1 MRFKVGWLVPQH
13 VLALTHFDPV
23 VTPEDFQQISVQ
35 TAKALQQV
43 TGQSFHVLIDNRM
56 IAETNQATLEMMLQ
70 AFPQLARPGLRWIVV
85 ILPESIKG
93 QAGTMP
99 TQKKGDIQLKYV
111 DSLEDAQAHLASV
124 DEQVDWATADPA
136 FFVDTD

>member
-1 MRFKVGWLVPQH
+1 MRFRVGWLVPKH

-23 VTPEDFQQISVQ
+23 VTMEDFQQISVQ
-35 TAKALQQV
+35 TATALQQV
-43 TGQSFHVLIDNRM
+43 ADQSFHVLIDNRM

-99 TQKKGDIQLKYV
+99 TQQKGDIQLKYV
-111 DSLEDAQAHLASV
+111 DSLEDAQAHLAAV
-124 DEQVDWATADPA
+124 DERVDWATADPA